1 MSVEKNNESIK
12 NIEITKESLSNEINE
27 SINELSKIDPDNE
40 SIKKLKDV
48 TEKFSDNKEALA
60 TIAEWLKNINEKVNQ
75 ISSEWENKIS
85 MITKWLF
92 KKLEELE
99 NQDLSIDDKLN
110 NL

>member
-1 MSVEKNNESIK
+1 
-12 NIEITKESLSNEINE
+12 
-27 SINELSKIDPDNE
+27 
-40 SIKKLKDV
+40 
-48 TEKFSDNKEALA
+48 
-60 TIAEWLKNINEKVNQ
+60 
-75 ISSEWENKIS
+75 